1 MTGKNNRYGAW
12 SRSKIRNKQ
21 GFGILEVVFGVIM
34 LTIMLVGLS
43 QMLVVGFQQ
52 QRLDSRD
59 ILAEIVIHNV
69 AERLLVRIRD
79 NYDNTGTFKG
89 GCGTSPPSAS
99 STPNLQMLNTTPT
112 DWALP
117 WNVFMPA
124 LFEGNY
130 AAGKCLTCKINVDLD
145 CDDANNLWEGHIWM
159 HDGQMTIASVPFK
172 LYQPGPQPGP

>member
-12 SRSKIRNKQ
+12 LRSKIRNKQ

-34 LTIMLVGLS
+34 LTIMLVGLA
-43 QMLVVGFQQ
+43 QMVVMGFQQ

-79 NYDNTGTFKG
+79 NSANTGTFKG
-89 GCGTSPPSAS
+89 GCGTYPPSAS
-99 STPNLQMLNTTPT
+99 STPNLQMLNTTPIN
-112 DWALP
+112 WANP

-124 LFEGNY
+124 LFDSTSS
-130 AAGKCLTCKINVDLD
+130 AGKCPTCKINFDLD
-145 CDDANNLWEGHIWM
+145 CNDATNVWEGHIWM

-172 LYQPGPQPGP
+172 VFQPGPSI

>member
-1 MTGKNNRYGAW
+1 MKRHNIHRDQA
-12 SRSKIRNKQ
+12 
-21 GFGILEVVFGVIM
+21 GFGILEVIFGVIM
-34 LTIMLVGLS
+34 LMIMLVGLS
-43 QMLVVGFQQ
+43 QVLVVGFQQ

-59 ILAEIVIHNV
+59 ILAEIVVHNV

-89 GCGTSPPSAS
+89 GCGTNKPSGTN
-99 STPNLQMLNTTPT
+99 TPNLQMLNTTPT

-124 LFEGNY
+124 LFDTAN
-130 AAGKCLTCKINVDLD
+130 AAGKCPTCKINVDLD
-145 CDDANNLWEGHIWM
+145 CDDTTNVWEGHIWI

-172 LYQPGPQPGP
+172 VFQPGPSI